1 MKSFNNF
8 ITERVKRDPN
18 KPGGQSGSGRP
29 SAAGRAD
36 SYADYQD
43 PSNTSRKGTGPAP
56 RINPNPIPKVDP
68 SKFGDSNVKPE
79 DIFRRIQ
86 GTDVVGTATKAEI
99 QAAIDAAR
107 GNKNADPYI
116 TKLASDI
123 LGGRSG
129 ETPEVVGTGAP
140 VGTGQ
145 RYRDTTVPQV
155 AKPRPTPTSTPKPA
169 DNVRLG
175 VINRTTQQLD
185 FSKNAELQA
194 KRAARIDPKTGR
206 ATPEGVKNFALSQG
220 GYARSGRGMSQ
231 AEFES
236 RRARA
241 ERIFANPNSPE
252 YKAIEDKINQS
263 DYAGK
268 RIRSAPSNAPSF
280 ADVKAEIDARNPVRQ
295 TKVGPLP
302 ASPVKKTKTPS
313 EVIAQTQ
320 QTKRLEAPKVEQP
333 APQPAAQTTRTRQ
346 VPTSTR
352 TTAQIKAT
360 SATSRPAVLRPL
372 TKPTPTVPAASK
384 PVPIAPAP
392 AKPVAATPAPAP
404 VKPVAAPA
412 PSPKPVAVRPAPA
425 PRPRSISVRAPRTS
439 VITPSVLSKELAKN
453 RVLANTQAT
462 ARNAAGLKTVAKG
475 LTAVTAYF
483 DFDRAKK
490 ATLAQGGGDRRA
502 TAKGA
507 VEAGARILGT
517 GAGAILGTPLGA
529 GGQVL
534 GAVGGGETAV
544 NFAGKAF
551 DRVFGKAGQAVTRQT
566 VKANLKDIYREKT
579 PETIKQVVSKVKDA
593 TPEPIKKTFKQFA
606 SDTLGYVNK
615 AYKGYR
621 RFEKAMDFT
630 KKEGK

>member
-68 SKFGDSNVKPE
+68 SKFGGSNVKPE

-155 AKPRPTPTSTPKPA
+155 PKPRPTSTPKPA

-175 VINRTTQQLD
+175 VINRKTQQLD

-194 KRAARIDPKTGR
+194 KRAARIDPKTGK
-206 ATPEGVKNFALSQG
+206 ATAKGVENFLLSRG
-220 GYARSGRGMSQ
+220 GYARPGRNMS
-231 AEFES
+231 ASEFTN
-236 RRARA
+236 RRAEA
-241 ERIFANPNSPE
+241 ERILANPGGAE

-268 RIRSAPSNAPSF
+268 RIKSAPSNAPSF
-280 ADVKAEIDARNPVRQ
+280 SDVKAEIDARNPVRQ
-295 TKVGPLP
+295 TKVGPL
-302 ASPVKKTKTPS
+302 PVKKTKTPS

-372 TKPTPTVPAASK
+372 AKPPAAPAASK
-384 PVPIAPAP
+384 PAPIAPAP
-392 AKPVAATPAPAP
+392 AKPVAATPSPAP

-517 GAGAILGTPLGA
+517 GAGAILGTPLGP

-534 GAVGGGETAV
+534 GGVGGGETAV
-544 NFAGKAF
+544 KFAGKAF

-579 PETIKQVVSKVKDA
+579 PE
-593 TPEPIKKTFKQFA
+593 PIKKKFKQFA
-606 SDTLGYVNK
+606 SYTLGFVNK
-615 AYKGYR
+615 TYKGYR

-630 KKEGK
+630 KGEGK

>member
-8 ITERVKRDPN
+8 ITERTKRDPN

-29 SAAGRAD
+29 SGAGRAD
-36 SYADYQD
+36 AYADFQD
-43 PSNTSRKGTGPAP
+43 PANTPRKGTGPAP
-56 RINPNPIPKVDP
+56 RINPSPIPKVDP
-68 SKFGDSNVKPE
+68 SKFSGEVDPE
-79 DIFRRIQ
+79 KIFKRIQ
-86 GTDVVGTATKAEI
+86 GTGAVGTASRAEI
-99 QAAIDAAR
+99 EAAIDAAR
-107 GNKNADPYI
+107 VNKGSDPYI
-116 TKLASDI
+116 TKLASEI
-123 LGGRSG
+123 LGGEKG
-129 ETPEVVGTGAP
+129 ETPEVVGKAAP

-145 RYRDTTVPQV
+145 RYRDTTVPQEV
-155 AKPRPTPTSTPKPA
+155 KPRPTSTSTPKPA

-175 VINRTTQQLD
+175 VINRRTQQLD

-206 ATPEGVKNFALSQG
+206 ATAKGVENFILSRG
-220 GYARSGRGMSQ
+220 GYARPGRNMS
-231 AEFES
+231 ASEFTN
-236 RRARA
+236 RRAEA
-241 ERIFANPNSPE
+241 ERILANPGGAE

-268 RIRSAPSNAPSF
+268 RIKRAPSNAPSF

-295 TKVGPLP
+295 TSVGPVP
-302 ASPVKKTKTPS
+302 AKKTRTPS

-320 QTKRLEAPKVEQP
+320 QTKRLETPKVEQP
-333 APQPAAQTTRTRQ
+333 PAKPAVQPTAQTSRTRQ

-352 TTAQIKAT
+352 TTAQVRAT

-372 TKPTPTVPAASK
+372 AKPPAAPAASK
-384 PVPIAPAP
+384 PTPIAPAP

-412 PSPKPVAVRPAPA
+412 PSPKPVAVRPARA
-425 PRPRSISVRAPRTS
+425 PKPRSISVRAPRTS

-453 RVLANTQAT
+453 RVLTNTQAA

-490 ATLAQGGGDRRA
+490 ETLAQGGGDRRA

-507 VEAGARILGT
+507 VQAGARILGT
-517 GAGAILGTPLGA
+517 GAGAILGTPLGP

-544 NFAGKAF
+544 NVAGKAF

-566 VKANLKDIYREKT
+566 VKANLKDVYREKT
-579 PETIKQVVSKVKDA
+579 PEPIKKAVSAVKDS

-606 SDTLGYVNK
+606 SDSLGFVNK

>member
-68 SKFGDSNVKPE
+68 SKFGGSNVKPE

-145 RYRDTTVPQV
+145 RYRDTTVPQEV
-155 AKPRPTPTSTPKPA
+155 KPKPKPTPTPRPA

-194 KRAARIDPKTGR
+194 KRAARIDPKTGK
-206 ATPEGVKNFALSQG
+206 ATAKGVENFLLSRG
-220 GYARSGRGMSQ
+220 GYARPGRNMS
-231 AEFES
+231 ASEFTN
-236 RRARA
+236 RRAEA
-241 ERIFANPNSPE
+241 ERILANPGGAE

-268 RIRSAPSNAPSF
+268 RIKSAPSNAPSF
-280 ADVKAEIDARNPVRQ
+280 SDVKAEIDARNPVRQ
-295 TKVGPLP
+295 TKVGPL
-302 ASPVKKTKTPS
+302 PVKKTKTPS

-372 TKPTPTVPAASK
+372 AKPPAAPAASK
-384 PVPIAPAP
+384 PAPIAPAP
-392 AKPVAATPAPAP
+392 AKPVAATPSPAP

-517 GAGAILGTPLGA
+517 GAGAILGTPLGP

-534 GAVGGGETAV
+534 GGVGGGETAV
-544 NFAGKAF
+544 KFAGKAF

-566 VKANLKDIYREKT
+566 VKANLKDLYREKT
-579 PETIKQVVSKVKDA
+579 PETVKQVVSKVKDA

>member
-1 MKSFNNF
+1 MRPFNEVLKEAKQGNRPAVEVNQ
-8 ITERVKRDPN
+8 IDPEEVVN
-18 KPGGQSGSGRP
+18 PGAR
-29 SAAGRAD
+29 
-36 SYADYQD
+36 
-43 PSNTSRKGTGPAP
+43 
-56 RINPNPIPKVDP
+56 NPIPKKEKLKTTKPQGPTLPSSAQRAKRFSQSFGTPTGANPFTGKATYVPPEALTKLPPSGKGTVDP
-68 SKFGDSNVKPE
+68 KAYSNVTPGDLEIKRNVRTAEVPGKPGV
-79 DIFRRIQ
+79 R
-86 GTDVVGTATKAEI
+86 
-99 QAAIDAAR
+99 AA
-107 GNKNADPYI
+107 
-116 TKLASDI
+116 
-123 LGGRSG
+123 
-129 ETPEVVGTGAP
+129 
-140 VGTGQ
+140 
-145 RYRDTTVPQV
+145 
-155 AKPRPTPTSTPKPA
+155 TPK
-169 DNVRLG
+169 G
-175 VINRTTQQLD
+175 V
-185 FSKNAELQA
+185 E
-194 KRAARIDPKTGR
+194 
-206 ATPEGVKNFALSQG
+206 NFLLSRG
-220 GYARSGRGMSQ
+220 GYARPDRNMS
-231 AEFES
+231 ASEFKN
-236 RRARA
+236 RRAEA
-241 ERIFANPNSPE
+241 ERILANPGGAE
-252 YKAIEDKINQS
+252 YKKIETKINQEVGGRRIKRGRNS
-263 DYAGK
+263 PAG
-268 RIRSAPSNAPSF
+268 IF
-280 ADVKAEIDARNPVRQ
+280 ADAEFRKKLDLDTPEGAVANRDFAKEMERLNRQNRGERDLLAAIDDVDAKPSSRQ
-295 TKVGPLP
+295 GSQGRRSTV
-302 ASPVKKTKTPS
+302 STSQTPS
-313 EVIAQTQ
+313 QVIAQTQ

-333 APQPAAQTTRTRQ
+333 AAQPAAQTSRTRQ

-372 TKPTPTVPAASK
+372 TKPTPVVPAASK
-384 PVPIAPAP
+384 PAPIAPAP

-453 RVLANTQAT
+453 RVLTNTQAT

-517 GAGAILGTPLGA
+517 GAGAILGTPLGP

-579 PETIKQVVSKVKDA
+579 PETVKQVVSKVKDA